1 MSLLVTRELLAVAAL
16 VVAVIA
22 VMLVLSLTQSRRG
35 ARADARQDP
44 PVRRKSPPKS

>member
-22 VMLVLSLTQSRRG
+22 VMLLLALTQSRNG
-35 ARADARQDP
+35 ARADARGQNP
-44 PVRRKSPPKS
+44 PPRRRTPKS